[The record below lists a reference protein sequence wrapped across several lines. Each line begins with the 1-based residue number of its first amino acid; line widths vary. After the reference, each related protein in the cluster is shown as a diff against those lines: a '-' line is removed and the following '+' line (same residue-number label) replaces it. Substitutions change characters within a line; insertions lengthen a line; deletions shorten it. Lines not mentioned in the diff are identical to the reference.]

1 MLRENKYT
9 FPLLLVCA
17 TVGISSL
24 LAEHIYF
31 GRREDKLEARAGTN
45 FVGREISER
54 VLAQNNFNEFS
65 YTSEKQEDAYLNS
78 WIDVGKKIGL
88 YGTVV
93 FGVVFEVRPQEAFCS
108 ATS

>member
-65 YTSEKQEDAYLNS
+65 YTSEKQEDQPTAEVEEVKNQ
-78 WIDVGKKIGL
+78 
-88 YGTVV
+88 VV
-93 FGVVFEVRPQEAFCS
+93 FLPLK
-108 ATS
+108 